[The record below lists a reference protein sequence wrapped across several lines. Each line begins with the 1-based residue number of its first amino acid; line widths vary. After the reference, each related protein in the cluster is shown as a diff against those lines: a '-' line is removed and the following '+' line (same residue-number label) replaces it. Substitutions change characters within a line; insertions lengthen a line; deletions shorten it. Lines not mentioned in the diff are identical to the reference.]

1 MLLRTTLKTP
11 VGALSLISREHIL
24 IAAGFTSQDELLS
37 SISNQDRQLESKKV
51 NQIPIISDLVSD
63 YFDGDLRAL
72 DGIKVDQEGEK
83 FSQSAWRVMRKISPG
98 KTLTYADLAKR
109 AGSEDAVRAAGSA
122 CARNLIAL
130 VVPCHRIVKTGGALG
145 NYAYGLKYMSSL
157 LHRRVRGEV
166 HHFVGS
172 GRRRATNLSP
182 ATSVPHSVR
191 RAAALRAVLLTFG
204 AFALRVMH
212 FVCLQ

>member
-1 MLLRTTLKTP
+1 MLLRSTLKTP
-11 VGALSLISREHIL
+11 VGALSLVSREHIL

-37 SISNQDRQLESKKV
+37 SISKQDKQLESKKV
-51 NQIPIISDLVSD
+51 TQIPIISDLVSD

-98 KTLTYADLAKR
+98 RTLTYADLAKR

-145 NYAYGLKYMSSL
+145 NYAYGLKYKQWL
-157 LHRRVRGEV
+157 LSHEG
-166 HHFVGS
+166 
-172 GRRRATNLSP
+172 
-182 ATSVPHSVR
+182 
-191 RAAALRAVLLTFG
+191 AL
-204 AFALRVMH
+204 
-212 FVCLQ
+212 